1 MEMATVTNNYRG
13 QYKAARMLDG
23 SFESY
28 WSKSGIKDDS
38 IKLVL
43 RAIFNLLDD
52 DIRKRTD
59 DDDYNQTILD
69 RVEFR
74 DLCNLVAN
82 TLQEYLSVEKSDTK
96 YTTDVVRARIKKQIQ
111 EEIVSVME
119 EDSGGGWSLDG
130 IKSSLGD
137 ILGKFFSSSR
147 KKKTGDKRDSHGK
160 TANNRNILELFQD
173 RL

>member
-111 EEIVSVME
+111 E
-119 EDSGGGWSLDG
+119 
-130 IKSSLGD
+130 
-137 ILGKFFSSSR
+137 
-147 KKKTGDKRDSHGK
+147 
-160 TANNRNILELFQD
+160 
-173 RL
+173 